1 MKKKIF
7 LTFSLIF
14 TLIFG
19 GMILISSCTV
29 TQKIADKPGVQLW
42 AENCNR
48 CHNAPAVGEFSNA
61 QWDVI
66 GQHMMLRAN
75 LTCDETNKIV
85 AYLEGAGL

>member
-1 MKKKIF
+1 MKKIT
-7 LTFSLIF
+7 LTLSLIT

-19 GMILISSCTV
+19 GMLLISSCAV
-29 TQKIADKPGVQLW
+29 TQKIADKSGVELW

-48 CHNAPAVGEFSNA
+48 CHNAPAIGEFSNA

-66 GQHMMLRAN
+66 GAHMMLRAN

-85 AYLEGAGL
+85 AYLQGTGL